1 MRSDPDG
8 TLCFHAKSYTQQ
20 TMISFK
26 TMFREKSK
34 EYSSPMDKNDHPELD
49 TKTAEL
55 PKDNIKK
62 YHHSLICTLQLVVSL
77 CCLFVDNH
85 CAVTTM
91 MVTRL

>member
-1 MRSDPDG
+1 
-8 TLCFHAKSYTQQ
+8 
-20 TMISFK
+20 
-26 TMFREKSK
+26 
-34 EYSSPMDKNDHPELD
+34 MDKNDHPELD

-62 YHHSLICTLQLVVSL
+62 YHSLICTLQLVVSL
-77 CCLFVDNH
+77 CCLFVDIH